1 MKLRIFYLTLLF
13 CVMLSLGSAAQTFGK
28 DTWINVRT
36 KNFFL
41 VGNASEKDIRL
52 TATKL
57 EQFRETFR
65 LLFPS
70 AKFNQ
75 TIQTNVV
82 VFKSDSDYR
91 PFKPKR
97 ADGKPDDGIA
107 GYFQPGEDI
116 NYITLA
122 AGGADK
128 EETFNTIFH
137 EYVHFLLNTNFGKG
151 EIPPWFNEG
160 LAEYYATFKI
170 VEDQKVTLGAL
181 QPNHL
186 YFLQQNQLM
195 PLKDFFEL
203 NNYSLH
209 QNGNHSRSIFYAQA
223 WALIHYL
230 IQGNNG
236 ANKNAMSKFLSL
248 VMNGAEPEK
257 AFQQAFGYDYATM
270 EKALKAYVSQ
280 NKFMTTV
287 ATFKNKLVFDTE
299 MTTVPLTE
307 ADANAYLG
315 DLLYHTH
322 QYADAEIYLQKAV
335 ALDAENSLA
344 NTAFGLVRMNERNFP
359 EAKKYLEKAI
369 SSDRK
374 NHFAYYNYALILSRE
389 SMDEFGYVANF
400 PPEAA
405 KKMRESLQRAIEINP
420 NFIESYRLL
429 SFVNLVNNESL
440 DESLAFLKKVIEL
453 QPGNQESSYL
463 IAQIYLRQEKYAE
476 ARELAEKIYKT
487 SDDADL
493 RTKAQTLLTSIKQFE
508 DNRAFNQKQAKEL
521 EDQGI
526 RAPVYVKKKEK
537 SAAEIAK
544 IEEENRINSLNRM
557 IEKPKADEKQI
568 VGSIEKVACLKGGV
582 FYTVKTDTET
592 FQLSSK
598 DFSALELSAMVEE
611 AQNMDFGCDAA
622 VSNYRTVLTYRPAAD
637 AKANTRGNLLA
648 IAFVPKYFRLK
659 TDEEMKQARE
669 IVLVEE
675 EPELTPEAKAEMEKQ
690 RREMMLEGIKQNLR
704 TPLAGETRALG
715 IVEKI
720 ECSGNSII
728 FVTRIG
734 AQTLKLKAK
743 SPQDVKI
750 ISFTPEAGG
759 LQFGCGVKLPP
770 LQSVITYRPK
780 DKDGEMVAIE
790 YVPKSFTLE

>member
-1 MKLRIFYLTLLF
+1 MKLRIFYLTLLV
-13 CVMLSLGSAAQTFGK
+13 CVIFSLGASASAFGK

-65 LLFPS
+65 LLFPN

-82 VFKSDSDYR
+82 VFKSDADYR

-97 ADGKPDDGIA
+97 ADGKPEDWVG
-107 GYFQPGEDI
+107 GYFQPGEDV
-116 NYITLA
+116 NYITVA
-122 AGGADK
+122 ASQREDN
-128 EETFNTIFH
+128 FNIIFH

-170 VEDQKVTLGAL
+170 ADDQKVTLGDL
-181 QPNHL
+181 QPQHL
-186 YFLQQNQLM
+186 DLLQRNPLM

-223 WALIHYL
+223 WALMHYL

-236 ANKNAMSKFLSL
+236 ANKGAMSSFLSL
-248 VMNGAEPEK
+248 VMNGAEPETAFQK
-257 AFQQAFGYDYATM
+257 AFGFDYATM

-280 NKFMTTV
+280 SKFMTTV
-287 ATFKNKLVFDTE
+287 ATFKNKLVFDTQ
-299 MTTVPLTE
+299 MTTLPLTE

-322 QYADAEIYLQKAV
+322 RIEDAEIYLQKAV

-344 NTAFGLVRMNERNFP
+344 NTAFGLVRMRQRNFT

-369 SSDRK
+369 NANRQ

-389 SMDEFGYVANF
+389 SMDEFGFVAKF

-405 KKMRESLQRAIEINP
+405 RKMREALQRAIEINP

-429 SFVNLVNNESL
+429 SFVNLVNNENL
-440 DESLAFLKKVIEL
+440 EESLAFLKKVMEL
-453 QPGNQESSYL
+453 QPGNQESAYL
-463 IAQIYLRQEKYAE
+463 IAQLYMRQEKFAE

-493 RTKAQTLLTSIKQFE
+493 RNKAQQLLNDLKQYE
-508 DNRAFNQKQAKEL
+508 ESRAFNEKQAKEM
-521 EDQGI
+521 EEQGI
-526 RAPVYVKKKEK
+526 RAPVFVRKKDKTE
-537 SAAEIAK
+537 AEIAK
-544 IEEENRINSLNRM
+544 IEEENQINNLNR
-557 IEKPKADEKQI
+557 IIAKPKAGEKQA
-568 VGSIEKVACLKGGV
+568 VGSIEKVACLKGEV
-582 FYTVKTDTET
+582 FYTVKTDTES

-598 DFSALELSAMVEE
+598 DFSALELSAMIEE
-611 AQNMDFGCDAA
+611 AQSMEFGCDAQ
-622 VSNYRTVLTYRPAAD
+622 VSNLRAVLTYRPAAD
-637 AKANTRGNLLA
+637 AKAKTRGNLLA
-648 IAFVPKYFRLK
+648 IAFVPKFFRLK
-659 TDEEMKQARE
+659 TQEELNQARE
-669 IVLVEE
+669 IVLVEDE
-675 EPELTPEAKAEMEKQ
+675 TEQTPEEKAEMEKN
-690 RREMMLEGIKQNLR
+690 RRAMMLDGIKQSLR

-715 IVEKI
+715 IIEKI

-728 FVTRIG
+728 FITRIG
-734 AQTLKLKAK
+734 AQTIKLKAK
-743 SPQDVKI
+743 SPQDVKMM
-750 ISFTPEAGG
+750 SFTSEVAGM
-759 LQFGCGVKLPP
+759 QFGCGVKPP
-770 LQSVITYRPK
+770 PITAVITYRPK
-780 DKDGEMVAIE
+780 DKDGEMVSIE

>member
-1 MKLRIFYLTLLF
+1 MKLRFFHLTLLF
-13 CVMLSLGSAAQTFGK
+13 CVIFSLGASASAFGK
-28 DTWINVRT
+28 DNWINVRT

-65 LLFPS
+65 LLFPN

-91 PFKPKR
+91 PFKPLR
-97 ADGKPDDGIA
+97 ADGKPEDWVG
-107 GYFQPGEDI
+107 GYFQPGEDV
-116 NYITLA
+116 NYITVA
-122 AGGADK
+122 ANEREDN
-128 EETFNTIFH
+128 FNIIFH

-170 VEDQKVTLGAL
+170 VNDQKVTLGDL
-181 QPNHL
+181 QPQHL
-186 YFLQQNQLM
+186 DLLQRNQLM

-223 WALIHYL
+223 WALMHYL

-236 ANKNAMSKFLSL
+236 ANKGAMSSFVTL
-248 VMNGAEPEK
+248 VMNGTEPEA
-257 AFQQAFGYDYATM
+257 AFQKAFGYDYATM
-270 EKALKAYVSQ
+270 EKALKQYVSQ
-280 NKFMTTV
+280 SKFMTTI
-287 ATFKNKLVFDTE
+287 ATFKQKLVFDTQ

-322 QYADAEIYLQKAV
+322 RHEDAEIYLQKAV

-344 NTAFGLVRMNERNFP
+344 NTAFGLVRMRQRNFA

-369 SSDRK
+369 SGNRQ

-389 SMDEFGYVANF
+389 SMDEFGFVAKF

-429 SFVNLVNNESL
+429 SFVNLVNNENL
-440 DESLAFLKKVIEL
+440 DESLAFLKKVMEL
-453 QPGNQESSYL
+453 QPGNQESAYL
-463 IAQIYLRQEKYAE
+463 IAQIYLRQEKYKD
-476 ARELAEKIYKT
+476 ARELAGKIYKT

-493 RTKAQTLLTSIKQFE
+493 RNKAQQLLTDIKRFE
-508 DNRAFNQKQAKEL
+508 DNLAFNEKQTKEM

-526 RAPVYVKKKEK
+526 RAPVFVRKKDKTE
-537 SAAEIAK
+537 AEIAK
-544 IEEENRINSLNRM
+544 IEEENQINNMNRTLGSL
-557 IEKPKADEKQI
+557 KADEKRAI
-568 VGSIEKVACLKGGV
+568 GSLEKVACIKGEV

-598 DFSALELSAMVEE
+598 DFSALELTAMIDE
-611 AQNMDFGCDAA
+611 AQSMQFGCDAQ
-622 VSNYRTVLTYRPAAD
+622 VSNFRAVLTYRPTTD
-637 AKANTRGNLLA
+637 AKAKTRGNLLA
-648 IAFVPKYFRLK
+648 IAFVPKFFRFK
-659 TDEEMKQARE
+659 TEEELSQVRE

-675 EPELTPEAKAEMEKQ
+675 EPEPTPEDKAKMEQQ
-690 RREMMLEGIKQNLR
+690 RREMMLEGIKQSLR
-704 TPLAGETRALG
+704 TPLADETRAMG

-720 ECSGNSII
+720 ECSGNSFI
-728 FVTRIG
+728 FITRIG

-750 ISFTPEAGG
+750 MSFTPEAGG
-759 LQFGCGVKLPP
+759 MQFGCGVKPP
-770 LQSVITYRPK
+770 PIQAVITYRPK
-780 DKDGEMVAIE
+780 GKDGEIVSIE

>member
-13 CVMLSLGSAAQTFGK
+13 CVIFSLGASASAFGK

-65 LLFPS
+65 LLFPN

-82 VFKSDSDYR
+82 VFKNDSDYR

-116 NYITLA
+116 NYITLS
-122 AGGADK
+122 AGGDK
-128 EETFNTIFH
+128 EDVYGTIFH

-160 LAEYYATFKI
+160 LAEYYQTFKI
-170 VEDQKVTLGAL
+170 EEDQKVTLGAI

-186 YFLQQNQLM
+186 YFLQQNRLM

-209 QNGNHSRSIFYAQA
+209 QTGNHSRSIFYAQA

-230 IQGNNG
+230 IQGNSG
-236 ANKNAMSKFLSL
+236 ANKDAMGKFLSL
-248 VMNGAEPEK
+248 TMNGTEPEK
-257 AFQQAFGYDYATM
+257 AFQQSFGYDYATM
-270 EKALKAYVSQ
+270 EKALKQYVSQ

-287 ATFKNKLVFDTE
+287 ATFKQKLVFDTQ

-344 NTAFGLVRMNERNFP
+344 NTAFGLVRMRERNFV

-369 SSDRK
+369 SGNRQ
-374 NHFAYYNYALILSRE
+374 NHFAYFNYALILSRE
-389 SMDEFGYVANF
+389 SMDEFGYVAKF

-420 NFIESYRLL
+420 SFIESYRLL
-429 SFVNLVNNESL
+429 SFVNLVNNENL
-440 DESLAFLKKVIEL
+440 DESLAFLKKVMEL

-508 DNRAFNQKQAKEL
+508 DNRAFNQKQTKEL
-521 EDQGI
+521 EEQGI

-537 SAAEIAK
+537 SAAEIAR
-544 IEEENRINSLNRM
+544 IEEENQINGMNRL
-557 IEKPKADEKQI
+557 IAKPKADEKQV
-568 VGSIEKVACLKGGV
+568 VGSLEKVACIKGEV

-598 DFSALELSAMVEE
+598 DFSALELSAMIEE
-611 AQNMDFGCDAA
+611 AQSMEFGCDAA
-622 VSNYRTVLTYRPAAD
+622 VSNYRTVLTYRPATD
-637 AKANTRGNLLA
+637 AKAKTRGNLIA
-648 IAFVPKYFRLK
+648 IAFVPKFFRLK
-659 TDEEMKQARE
+659 TEEEMSQVRE

-675 EPELTPEAKAEMEKQ
+675 EPEPSPEDKEAMEKS
-690 RREMMLEGIKQNLR
+690 RRAAMLEGIKQNLR

-720 ECSGNSII
+720 ECSGNSIF

-750 ISFTPEAGG
+750 MSFTAEAGG

-770 LQSVITYRPK
+770 LQAIITYRPK